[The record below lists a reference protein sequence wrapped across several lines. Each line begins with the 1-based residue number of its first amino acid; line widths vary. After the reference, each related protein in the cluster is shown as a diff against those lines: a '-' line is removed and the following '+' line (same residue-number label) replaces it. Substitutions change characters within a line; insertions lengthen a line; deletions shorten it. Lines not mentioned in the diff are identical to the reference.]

1 MTDIIGSIL
10 IGIALVVIWAGVTGG
25 TNWVYGKL
33 ESYRYAKWNDKNLKF
48 IEHILRRNKR

>member
-10 IGIALVVIWAGVTGG
+10 IGVALVLVWAGVTGV

-33 ESYRYAKWNDKNLKF
+33 ESYRYAKWNDKDLKF
-48 IEHILRRNKR
+48 ITHILRRHRR

>member
-10 IGIALVVIWAGVTGG
+10 IGVALVLVWAGVTGIS
-25 TNWVYGKL
+25 NWVYGKW
-33 ESYRYAKWNDKNLKF
+33 ESYRYAKWNDKDIKF